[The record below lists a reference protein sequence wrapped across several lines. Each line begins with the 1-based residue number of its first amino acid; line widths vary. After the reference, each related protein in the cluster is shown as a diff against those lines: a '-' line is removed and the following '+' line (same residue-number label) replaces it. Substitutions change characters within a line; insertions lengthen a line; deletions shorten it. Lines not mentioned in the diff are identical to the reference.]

1 MTDVGKIVEGLPDV
15 IQELLESAHTI
26 SYDELKLKSLD
37 PSTVL
42 LAIIR
47 QGGSGS
53 AHVLT
58 RYGLTEQNI
67 RQVIRGNSDLRK
79 RDKKTKD
86 AWGQRHKNPQ
96 PANFSAASVEM
107 LKLLSKTE
115 HHKSKTIYI
124 SNTLEAVVLS
134 NSDVVKKIFQSVGL
148 KMSTVRR
155 DLGIGS

>member
-1 MTDVGKIVEGLPDV
+1 MTDAVKIVEGLPEV
-15 IQELLESAHTI
+15 IQELLGSAYTI

-53 AHVLT
+53 AQVLAN
-58 RYGLTEQNI
+58 YGLTEQNV

-79 RDKKTKD
+79 RDKKSKD
-86 AWGQRHKNPQ
+86 IWGQRHKNLQ
-96 PANFSAASVEM
+96 PIVYSAASVEM
-107 LKLLSKTE
+107 LKLLSKKE

-124 SNTLEAVVLS
+124 ANTLEAVILS
-134 NSDVVKKIFQSVGL
+134 KSDVVEKIFRSVGL
-148 KMSTVRR
+148 KMGAVRR